1 MRLAAK
7 MEWDKNK
14 EDELR
19 SLLDRFSTLIKVHI
33 IKFNPLRFGLDP
45 DDISQEIRIKI
56 WRLLRNEKNI
66 KNYASY
72 IKKIVNSS
80 VIDLLRKY
88 KRDEAVVLSEK
99 QKRVSEVKGTYPA
112 TIPLDEVLRDRV
124 AEAVDSLI
132 ESRRNV
138 VRLHLLD
145 MTIEEISAFYGWSMN
160 KTRNLLYRG
169 LTDLKRALKN
179 KDIDYED
186 NPG

>member
-1 MRLAAK
+1 
-7 MEWDKNK
+7 MEWDKKK
-14 EDELR
+14 EDELK
-19 SLLDRFSTLIKVHI
+19 SILDRFSGLIKVHI
-33 IKFNPLRFGLDP
+33 IKFNPQRFGLDP

-56 WRLLRNEKNI
+56 WRLLHYEKNI

-80 VIDLLRKY
+80 VIDLLRKC
-88 KRDEAVVLSEK
+88 KRDEGIVFSER
-99 QKRVSEVKGTYPA
+99 QKRVSEIKGIYPA
-112 TIPLDEVLRDRV
+112 VIPLEEVLRDRV
-124 AEAVDSLI
+124 AQAVDSLI

-145 MTIEEISAFYGWSMN
+145 MTIEEISAFYGWSTN

-169 LTDLKRALKN
+169 LADLKRILKN

-186 NPG
+186 NL

>member
-1 MRLAAK
+1 MD
-7 MEWDKNK
+7 WDRKK
-14 EDELR
+14 EDELK
-19 SLLDRFSTLIKVHI
+19 SILDRFSGLIRVHI
-33 IKFNPLRFGLDP
+33 IKFNPQRFGLDP

-56 WRLLRNEKNI
+56 WRLIHHEKNI

-80 VIDLLRKY
+80 VIDLLRKW
-88 KRDEAVVLSEK
+88 KRDEGIMLLEK
-99 QKRVSEVKGTYPA
+99 QKKVSEIKRDYPVA
-112 TIPLDEVLRDRV
+112 LSLEENLRDTV

-132 ESRRNV
+132 ESRRKV

-145 MTIEEISAFYGWSMN
+145 MTIEEISAFYNWSTN

-169 LTDLKRALKN
+169 LADLKTILKN

-186 NPG
+186 NS

>member
-1 MRLAAK
+1 MK
-7 MEWDKNK
+7 PPTEIVWDKNK

-19 SLLDRFSTLIKVHI
+19 SLLDRFSSLIKVHI
-33 IKFNPLRFGLDP
+33 IKFNPQRFGLDP
-45 DDISQEIRIKI
+45 DDIFQEIRIKI
-56 WRLLRNEKNI
+56 WHLIHNEKNI

-80 VIDLLRKY
+80 VIDLLRKC
-88 KRDEAVVLSEK
+88 KRDEGIIFSEK
-99 QKRVSEVKGTYPA
+99 QKRVSEVKGIYPA
-112 TIPLDEVLRDRV
+112 ALPLDEVLRDRV

-145 MTIEEISAFYGWSMN
+145 MTIEEISAFYGWSMH

-169 LTDLKRALKN
+169 LADLKRFLKN

-186 NPG
+186 NL